1 MSVFK
6 RGRILRDTHAGDG
19 LVSIDGKQYAFRL
32 EGMWRS
38 DFAPRVNAAAEAQ
51 FDDQGN
57 LVALRGLDA
66 STLAGEQATQA
77 LGVAQD
83 AAKKLAKDFKS
94 QGLPLIRLYAQRIG
108 YPVLGGFAAVVIG
121 WFSLPLLSADMPF
134 GGKISATFYQTL
146 KLSNAVSGPT
156 GLEGLAQHLDRSGKL
171 SGGSAGFFGLLCFLS
186 LAAVFL
192 PQVWRDRRASW
203 GLFAPLA
210 VMLLAI
216 LVVYWRVSSAAS
228 AGLEAIGGFGGA
240 EFAEMA
246 REMAREAKAEMRKAV
261 SLGMGLW
268 LSLAGAL
275 LLVWPGLKSA
285 RQTQR
290 T

>member
-19 LVSIDGKQYAFRL
+19 LVSIDGNQYPFRL

-38 DFAPRVNAAAEAQ
+38 DFAPKINGPVEGE

-83 AAKKLAKDFKS
+83 AAKKFAQDFQS
-94 QGLPLIRLYAQRIG
+94 QGLPVIQRYAQRIG
-108 YPVLGGFAAVVIG
+108 YLTLAGFTAVVIG
-121 WFSLPLLSADMPF
+121 WFFLPFLSADIPF
-134 GGKISATFYQTL
+134 GGKISATFYETL
-146 KLSNAVSGPT
+146 KISNAAAGSS
-156 GLEGLAQHLDRSGKL
+156 GLEGLANNFSRSGRF
-171 SGGSAGFFGLLCFLS
+171 SGGSAGLFGLLCFLS

-192 PQVWRDRRASW
+192 PQVWRDRRATW
-203 GLFAPLA
+203 GLLAPLA
-210 VMLLAI
+210 TMLVAI
-216 LVVYWRVSSAAS
+216 VVVYWRVSSAAS
-228 AGLEAIGGFGGA
+228 AGMEEMGGFGGE

-246 REMAREAKAEMRKAV
+246 REMAREAMTEMRNAV
-261 SLGMGLW
+261 SLGFGLW
-268 LSLAGAL
+268 LSLAGAVL
-275 LLVWPGLKSA
+275 LAWLGFNSTRSTA
-285 RQTQR
+285 QA
-290 T
+290 